1 MLGFCENCHDMV
13 EYTVKEIKKQ
23 KNVKGKDIEYI
34 GKAAYCNE
42 CGSEIFVSEIR
53 DNNLNMLDKAYR
65 EEEGL
70 ISIDEIKMILEKYDI
85 GKRPLSLLLG
95 WGEGTVT
102 RYLDGDTPTKQ
113 YSDTLKKILK
123 DSGYLMELLEKNKDE
138 ITNLA

>member
-70 ISIDEIKMILEKYDI
+70 ISIEIEMILKKYDI